1 MEVMVMALKEPLGVT
16 KNSTVLIGD
25 KSKSSSVFFLLGHL
39 WSYKAWAVT
48 NAIKSAK
55 GTLCMGGLI
64 TPILLACGV
73 PLESE
78 EIPPKWINIR
88 HMRQTLSLD

>member
-48 NAIKSAK
+48 NANKSAK

-73 PLESE
+73 PPAQVDRYQAHEADAVIGL
-78 EIPPKWINIR
+78 R
-88 HMRQTLSLD
+88 VD